1 MGAQVLEWSARVV
14 LMALATAAALR
25 ALRIRGA
32 GARHLAWTGVVAAML
47 LLPAWTAWGPKVT
60 VPVLPAVQQP
70 LAAAPQLQRGEVP
83 MPDTAPLSSAAP
95 PVSAMPQVQT
105 YMNWNW
111 IAIGCYLL
119 GLGALLFRFVAGT
132 FHARL
137 LVRRARL
144 VAGLRTSAQCVA
156 PVTVGWFRPVVVLP
170 EGWQNWSEAELDAV
184 LTHERE
190 HVRRRDPLVQWLAM
204 LNRCIFWF
212 HPLAW
217 WLERKLSAL
226 AEDACDAAVL
236 RRGHDPR
243 DYSAYLIDLARSVE
257 RAGARVT
264 VWGAAIGGSTLSA
277 RIHRMMQGRPAPA
290 LSRRRATAAA
300 AICVLTLAA
309 FAACKLERAQKPA
322 QGQLS
327 MNAMAK
333 RDAGERKKS
342 ADKEQALLAEARG
355 LTPDQAAAKIA
366 GLKANPQDNAA
377 YYQLMRYFEFKSDVL
392 GKNVLILWYIEHQ
405 PAGTVRPWHINPAG
419 DRAGYARGKRLWL
432 ENVKKPGASAD
443 VYDRAAA
450 FLEGADKPLAE
461 DILLAGRKAYPNDS
475 RWEDALG
482 RHYAQV
488 LLGSA
493 EPRTEYNVFRVVS
506 AKEANSPY
514 ARSVRAKLVASD
526 DAPMLAQTAQW
537 LIAWGRGPNGRGLN
551 SDIIGLATAYA
562 DRALALE
569 PDSKLAR
576 QIGFSTQNRKEGLR
590 LAELGKLPPA
600 EQARLSDRD
609 RMLLL
614 PRLMSAA
621 WSKGSLDD
629 AAAKAREL
637 LGLAARNPKDPSYG
651 DAVFEANI
659 MLGKAALRRSDKR
672 ASARYLLAAAET
684 PGSEQLRRSYIQ
696 MNLPRAL
703 VDWGE
708 RDAVAQFLERMA
720 PKTDR
725 AKDFQDWAAQIR
737 KGINPDMGPT
747 RVGCGQDPC

>member
-1 MGAQVLEWSARVV
+1 MGAQVLEWSARAV

-47 LLPAWTAWGPKVT
+47 LLPAWTTWGPKVT
-60 VPVLPAVQQP
+60 APVLPAVQQP
-70 LAAAPQLQRGEVP
+70 LAAWPPAEPQLQRSEAP
-83 MPDTAPLSSAAP
+83 MPAMAPLSSAAP
-95 PVSAMPQVQT
+95 PVGAMPQVQPHL
-105 YMNWNW
+105 NWNW

-119 GLGALLFRFVAGT
+119 GLGAMLFRFIAGT

-144 VAGLRTSAQCVA
+144 VVGLRTSAQCVA

-170 EGWQNWSEAELDAV
+170 EGWQDWPEAELDAV

-190 HVRRRDPLVQWLAM
+190 HIRRRDPLVQWLAM

-257 RAGARVT
+257 RVGARVT

-277 RIHRMMQGRPAPA
+277 RIHRMMQGRPDPV
-290 LSRRRATAAA
+290 LSRRRAVAAA
-300 AICVLTLAA
+300 AICGLTLAA

-333 RDAGERKKS
+333 RDADEREKS

-355 LTPDQAAAKIA
+355 LTPEQAVAKIA
-366 GLKANPQDNAA
+366 GLKANPQDNAT

-392 GKNVLILWYIEHQ
+392 GKNALILWYIERQ
-405 PAGTVRPWHINPAG
+405 PAGSVHPWNINPAW
-419 DRAGYARGKRLWL
+419 DRAAYERGKQLWL

-450 FLEGADKPLAE
+450 FLEGADKPLAG

-514 ARSVRAKLVASD
+514 ARSVRAKLAASD
-526 DAPMLAQTAQW
+526 DAGVLAQAAQW
-537 LIAWGRGPNGRGLN
+537 LMAWGPGPNGGGLN
-551 SDIIGLATAYA
+551 SDVIGLAAAYA
-562 DRALALE
+562 DRALALQT
-569 PDSKLAR
+569 R
-576 QIGFSTQNRKEGLR
+576 QRTG
-590 LAELGKLPPA
+590 
-600 EQARLSDRD
+600 
-609 RMLLL
+609 
-614 PRLMSAA
+614 AA
-621 WSKGSLDD
+621 DQVQSGGHE
-629 AAAKAREL
+629 A
-637 LGLAARNPKDPSYG
+637 GLAARRI
-651 DAVFEANI
+651 VE
-659 MLGKAALRRSDKR
+659 
-672 ASARYLLAAAET
+672 AAA
-684 PGSEQLRRSYIQ
+684 GSNRR
-696 MNLPRAL
+696 A
-703 VDWGE
+703 
-708 RDAVAQFLERMA
+708 
-720 PKTDR
+720 
-725 AKDFQDWAAQIR
+725 
-737 KGINPDMGPT
+737 
-747 RVGCGQDPC
+747 